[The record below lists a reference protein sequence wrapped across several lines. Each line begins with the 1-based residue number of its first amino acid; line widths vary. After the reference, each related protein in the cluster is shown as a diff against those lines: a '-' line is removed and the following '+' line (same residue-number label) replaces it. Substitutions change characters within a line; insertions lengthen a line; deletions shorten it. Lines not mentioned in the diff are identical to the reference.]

1 APPPQGGQTS
11 WRQFLRTQADTLL
24 ACDFLHVDCA
34 VTLTR
39 VYVFFVIEVGTRYVH
54 VLGTPTNPG
63 GAWTVQ
69 AARNFLMDL
78 GECAERFRY
87 LIRDRGGQFTTV
99 FDAVF
104 TGAG

>member
-1 APPPQGGQTS
+1 M
-11 WRQFLRTQADTLL
+11 L

-34 VTLTR
+34 LTLIR

-54 VLGTPTNPG
+54 VLGTTTNPD
-63 GAWTVQ
+63 GAWIAQ

-78 GECAERFRY
+78 GDRAHRFRF
-87 LIRDRGGQFTTV
+87 LIRDRGGQFSSV

-104 TGAG
+104 AAAGIEVI